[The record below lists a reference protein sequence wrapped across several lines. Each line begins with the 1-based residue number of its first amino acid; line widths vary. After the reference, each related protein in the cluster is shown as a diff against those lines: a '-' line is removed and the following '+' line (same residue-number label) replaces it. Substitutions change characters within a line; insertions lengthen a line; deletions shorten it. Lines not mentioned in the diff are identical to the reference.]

1 MDKKL
6 APQTPSSDDIAGSLR
21 RDLDDG
27 SVPRAAAIDAGAGR
41 LRRDLG
47 ALESYAAL
55 LGILIGAGIFTV
67 TSDAG
72 ALTGPSVILGYVVLF
87 PVILATSVPYA
98 AFLST
103 PLGQEPG
110 GEYTHISQ
118 TLGGR
123 RLAFVGAWLKIISYI
138 GAEAFLANSLADY
151 LIAASGGRLDP
162 ESSRLSLALAS
173 LLFFFLV
180 HLIGV
185 RWFGRL
191 QVTMCAL
198 LGVSLLALIAPGL
211 FAIRAENYRPFITH
225 GAGGFLASLAPLFF
239 SYAGFESLAQT
250 AGEVK
255 DSTRRLPVV
264 FLKGISGAALIFVLM
279 SVVAFGVLPC
289 ARLAASSAPM
299 AEVAAVYLP
308 VGAAWFVTFGAIMA
322 ITTSMNSTMLV
333 PSRLAFIL
341 SRDGLAPGWIGA
353 IHPRTATPVFGL
365 TLTLAAS
372 AALLVGRQISL
383 ALNVAVFALVILY
396 FLHSLTFLLLPRR
409 NPSLAGLITVKM
421 SPSLQRAAAWI
432 SLASMGVLIASQV
445 WHDISTIRE
454 LSLWDRIAKQKLT
467 SVELAVVWG
476 LIGLALYAY
485 AMRRRKKGTRGQGDK
500 ETRRQGDGE
509 TFQ

>member
-1 MDKKL
+1 MDKVS
-6 APQTPSSDDIAGSLR
+6 APQTASGGPI
-21 RDLDDG
+21 
-27 SVPRAAAIDAGAGR
+27 AGR

-67 TSDAG
+67 TSTVG
-72 ALTGPSVILGYVVLF
+72 ALTGPSVILGYVMLF

-103 PLGQEPG
+103 PLGHEPG
-110 GEYTHISQ
+110 GEYTHISR
-118 TLGGR
+118 TLGEY

-151 LIAASGGRLDP
+151 LIVASGGRLAP
-162 ESSRLSLALAS
+162 ESSRLPLALVS
-173 LLFFFLV
+173 LLFFYFV
-180 HLIGV
+180 HVIGV

-191 QVTMCAL
+191 QVAMCAL
-198 LGVSLLALIAPGL
+198 LGVSLLVLIAPGL
-211 FAIRAENYRPFITH
+211 FAIRAENYQPFITH

-279 SVVAFGVLPC
+279 SVVAFGVLPG
-289 ARLAASSAPM
+289 ARLGASKAPM

-308 VGAAWFVTFGAIMA
+308 AGAAWFVTFGAIMA

-353 IHPRTATPVFGL
+353 IHPRTATPVLGL
-365 TLTLAAS
+365 TLTFAAS
-372 AALLVGRQISL
+372 AALLIGRQISL

-409 NPSLAGLITVKM
+409 NPSLARLIEVNI

-432 SLASMGVLIASQV
+432 SLVSMGVLIASQI
-445 WHDISTIRE
+445 WQDILTIRGQ
-454 LSLWDRIAKQKLT
+454 SLWDRIGGQNLT

-476 LIGLALYAY
+476 LIGLTLYAY
-485 AMRRRKKGTRGQGDK
+485 AWRRRKPEG
-500 ETRRQGDGE
+500 
-509 TFQ
+509 

>member
-1 MDKKL
+1 MDKES
-6 APQTPSSDDIAGSLR
+6 AQR
-21 RDLDDG
+21 RDLEG
-27 SVPRAAAIDAGAGR
+27 SIARAVASGSSGGR

-67 TSDAG
+67 TSAVG

-87 PVILATSVPYA
+87 PLILATSVPYA

-110 GEYTHISQ
+110 GEYTHISR
-118 TLGGR
+118 TLAQGSSGR

-151 LIAASGGRLDP
+151 LIAASGGGLNT
-162 ESSRLSLALAS
+162 ESSRLPLALAS
-173 LLFFFLV
+173 LFFFFLV
-180 HLIGV
+180 HVIGV

-198 LGVSLLALIAPGL
+198 LGVSLIALIGPGL
-211 FAIRAENYRPFITH
+211 FAIHMENYRPFITH

-264 FLKGISGAALIFVLM
+264 FLKGVSAAALIFVLM
-279 SVVAFGVLPC
+279 SVVAFGVLPEH
-289 ARLAASSAPM
+289 RLATSSAPM

-308 VGAAWFVTFGAIMA
+308 AGAAWFVTFGAIMA
-322 ITTSMNSTMLV
+322 ITTSMNSTMIV

-341 SRDGLAPGWIGA
+341 SRDGLAPSWIGA
-353 IHPRTATPVFGL
+353 IHPRTATPVLGL
-365 TLTLAAS
+365 TLTFVTS
-372 AALLVGRQISL
+372 ALLLAGRQIAL
-383 ALNVAVFALVILY
+383 ALNVAIFALVILY
-396 FLHSLTFLLLPRR
+396 CLHSLTFLLLPRR
-409 NPSLAGLITVKM
+409 NPSLTRLITVSI
-421 SPSLQRAAAWI
+421 SPPLQRAAAWI
-432 SLASMGVLIASQV
+432 SFVSMGVLIASQV
-445 WHDISTIRE
+445 WRDIQTIRSE
-454 LSLWDRIAKQKLT
+454 SLWDRVEKQNLT
-467 SVELAVVWG
+467 SVELAVAWG
-476 LIGLALYAY
+476 LIGLALYGY
-485 AMRRRKKGTRGQGDK
+485 ARRRKKD
-500 ETRRQGDGE
+500 
-509 TFQ
+509 

>member
-173 LLFFFLV
+173 LLFFYLV

-198 LGVSLLALIAPGL
+198 LGVSLLALIGPGL
-211 FAIRAENYRPFITH
+211 FAVRAENYRPFITH
-225 GAGGFLASLAPLFF
+225 GAGGFLSSLAPLFF

-279 SVVAFGVLPC
+279 SVVAFGVLPG

-341 SRDGLAPGWIGA
+341 SRDGLAPRWIGA

-372 AALLVGRQISL
+372 AALLIGRQISL
-383 ALNVAVFALVILY
+383 ALTVAVFALVILY

-409 NPSLAGLITVKM
+409 NPSLAGLIAVNM

-445 WHDISTIRE
+445 WKDISTIRE

-476 LIGLALYAY
+476 LI
-485 AMRRRKKGTRGQGDK
+485 
-500 ETRRQGDGE
+500 E
-509 TFQ
+509 

>member
-1 MDKKL
+1 MDKE
-6 APQTPSSDDIAGSLR
+6 ASRAITSD
-21 RDLDDG
+21 
-27 SVPRAAAIDAGAGR
+27 AGR

-55 LGILIGAGIFTV
+55 VGILVGAGIFTV
-67 TSDAG
+67 TSQAWS
-72 ALTGPSVILGYVVLF
+72 LTGPSVILGYVVLF
-87 PVILATSVPYA
+87 LVILATSVPYA

-110 GEYTHISQ
+110 GEYTHISR
-118 TLGGR
+118 TLGEY

-151 LIAASGGRLDP
+151 LIAAAGGNLNP
-162 ESSRLSLALAS
+162 ESSRLPLALTS
-173 LLFFFLV
+173 LLFFYFV
-180 HLIGV
+180 HVIGV

-198 LGVSLLALIAPGL
+198 LGVSLLVLIVPGL
-211 FAIRAENYRPFITH
+211 FAVRAENYQPFITH
-225 GAGGFLASLAPLFF
+225 GAGGFLASLVPLFF

-264 FLKGISGAALIFVLM
+264 FLKGISAAALIFVLM
-279 SVVAFGVLPC
+279 SVVAFGVLPGE
-289 ARLAASSAPM
+289 RLAVSKAPM

-308 VGAAWFVTFGAIMA
+308 AGAAWFVTFGAIMA

-341 SRDGLAPGWIGA
+341 SRDGLAPRWIGA

-365 TLTLAAS
+365 TLTFAVS
-372 AALLVGRQISL
+372 ALLLIGRQVPL
-383 ALNVAVFALVILY
+383 ALNVAIFALVILY

-409 NPSLAGLITVKM
+409 NPALARLIEVNI
-421 SPSLQRAAAWI
+421 SPPLQRAAAWV
-432 SLASMGVLIASQV
+432 SLVSMCVLIVSQV
-445 WHDISTIRE
+445 WQDITTIRGQ
-454 LSLWDRIAKQKLT
+454 SLWDRIVGQQLT

-485 AMRRRKKGTRGQGDK
+485 ARRRRKLEARGA
-500 ETRRQGDGE
+500 
-509 TFQ
+509 

>member
-1 MDKKL
+1 MDKE
-6 APQTPSSDDIAGSLR
+6 AVASD
-21 RDLDDG
+21 
-27 SVPRAAAIDAGAGR
+27 AIAGR

-47 ALESYAAL
+47 TLESYAAL
-55 LGILIGAGIFTV
+55 VGILIGAGIFTV
-67 TSDAG
+67 TSTVG

-98 AFLST
+98 AFIST
-103 PLGQEPG
+103 PLGREPG
-110 GEYTHISQ
+110 GEYTHISR
-118 TLGGR
+118 TLGEY

-151 LIAASGGRLDP
+151 LIVAAGGRLNP
-162 ESSRLSLALAS
+162 ESSRLPLALAS
-173 LLFFFLV
+173 LLFFYFV
-180 HLIGV
+180 HVIGV
-185 RWFGRL
+185 RWFGRV

-198 LGVSLLALIAPGL
+198 LGVSLLVLIGPGL
-211 FAIRAENYRPFITH
+211 FAIHAGNYRPFISH

-264 FLKGISGAALIFVLM
+264 FLKGISAAALIFVLM
-279 SVVAFGVLPC
+279 SVVAFGVLPGEQIKDS
-289 ARLAASSAPM
+289 RAPM

-308 VGAAWFVTFGAIMA
+308 AGAALFVTFGAIMA

-353 IHPRTATPVFGL
+353 IHPRTATPVLGL
-365 TLTLAAS
+365 TLTFVAS
-372 AALLVGRQISL
+372 ALLLIGRQISL
-383 ALNVAVFALVILY
+383 ALTVAIFALVILY

-409 NPSLAGLITVKM
+409 NPSLARLIAVNV
-421 SPSLQRAAAWI
+421 SPPLQRAAALI
-432 SLASMGVLIASQV
+432 SLVSMGVLIAVQV
-445 WHDISTIRE
+445 WQDIRTMLGHSMRQ
-454 LSLWDRIAKQKLT
+454 RIGNQGLT
-467 SVELAVVWG
+467 SVELAVAWG

-485 AMRRRKKGTRGQGDK
+485 AQRRRKREALD
-500 ETRRQGDGE
+500 E
-509 TFQ
+509 